1 VDLRRRTSAK
11 WRYYDPEVIPA
22 WIAEMDVDLAP
33 PVAAALHAA
42 IDRSDLGYRWP
53 GELPSA
59 LAGFARDRWG
69 WDLEPTRVT
78 VIPDVVVG
86 ICEAIEVLTAPGD
99 RVVITPP
106 VYPPFFSSVERT
118 GRGLAE
124 VPLIC
129 DGEGRYAL
137 DLPGLQEAFAR
148 PEVTGFVLCNP
159 HNPTGTVPT
168 RDELVRIEQAAR
180 ANGVAVISDEIHAP
194 LVHPGHEF
202 VPYLAAV
209 PTDAVAVSLL
219 STSKAWN
226 LAGLKCAQLV
236 VGSDSMA
243 GRFEEGMAIEVTY
256 GTGHLG
262 VLASIAAYRDGVPWL
277 DQTVQR
283 IAERA
288 GQLRE
293 LLANQLPGVRYRP
306 PDASYLPW
314 LDCRELGLGDDPAA
328 VFLERGGVA
337 LSAGVE
343 FGSPGAGFARLNFA
357 TTPAVLGQIVDRMA
371 ASLAG

>member
-1 VDLRRRTSAK
+1 
-11 WRYYDPEVIPA
+11 
-22 WIAEMDVDLAP
+22 
-33 PVAAALHAA
+33 
-42 IDRSDLGYRWP
+42 
-53 GELPSA
+53 A

-69 WDLEPTRVT
+69 WALEPTRVT

-99 RVVITPP
+99 CVVITPP

-137 DLPGLQEAFAR
+137 DLPGLQQAFAR

-168 RDELVRIEQAAR
+168 RDELVCIEQAAR

-209 PTDAVAVSLL
+209 PADAVAVSLL

-306 PDASYLPW
+306 PAASYLAW
-314 LDCRELGLGDDPAA
+314 MDCRELGLGDDPAA
-328 VFLERGGVA
+328 VFLARGGVA